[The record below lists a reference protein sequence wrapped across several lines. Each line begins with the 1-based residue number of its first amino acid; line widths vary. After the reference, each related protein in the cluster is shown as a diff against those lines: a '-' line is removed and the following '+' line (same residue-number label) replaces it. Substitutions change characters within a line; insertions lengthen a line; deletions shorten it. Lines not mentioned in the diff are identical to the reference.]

1 MNNPSP
7 SSEKTLS
14 RHIILPIICL
24 LLGFFQVSLGGL
36 VRVTES
42 GLGCPSTGSAISEWP
57 LCGGEIIP
65 SFEYHVL
72 IEYSHRLS
80 GSILGI
86 FIIILLITALRSD
99 LYDRFTKQ
107 IAFITF
113 VLVVVAGI
121 LGGVVVLTE
130 LEWWIRLIHLSIAE
144 VILAC
149 LVIIIWK
156 IAYLSKSPVNINEYL
171 TKSWTVKL
179 SVLAL
184 TIFCVLISGSWVV
197 GIGATAVC
205 STWPFCG
212 GKTGYPYDIHM
223 LHRYISGFALIYLT
237 YISLSLV
244 NKYSNEFFVKK
255 STHSAL
261 GLIGVQIILG
271 AFMVWGGFTPIL
283 KGIHLSIA
291 TLVWIATVFV
301 IVNTFGMFRKEPNR

>member
-1 MNNPSP
+1 MNNPST
-7 SSEKTLS
+7 SLEKTLS
-14 RHIILPIICL
+14 KHIILPIICL
-24 LLGFFQVSLGGL
+24 ILGFFQVTLGGI

-42 GLGCPSTGSAISEWP
+42 GLGCPSTGTAISEWP
-57 LCGGEIIP
+57 LCGGEVIP

-86 FIIILLITALRSD
+86 FIIILLITALRSNF
-99 LYDRFTKQ
+99 YDRFTKQ
-107 IAFITF
+107 IAALTFI
-113 VLVVVAGI
+113 LVVAAGI

-156 IAYLSKSPVNINEYL
+156 IAYLSKSPVNIVESL

-179 SVLAL
+179 SILAL
-184 TIFCVLISGSWVV
+184 VIFGVLLSGSWVV

-205 STWPFCG
+205 TTWPFCG

-223 LHRYISGFALIYLT
+223 LHRYLSGFALLYLT
-237 YISLSLV
+237 YISLSLIT
-244 NKYSNEFFVKK
+244 KYANGFFIKK
-255 STHSAL
+255 SVQSAL

-271 AFMVWGGFTPIL
+271 ALMVWGEFTPTL
-283 KGIHLSIA
+283 KGIHLSVA

-301 IVNTFGMFRKEPNR
+301 IISTLGMFQNKSIE